1 MSTNKSF
8 TPPLWGNFGKSV
20 KDLFTKKY
28 TFKNQVITKHNAKNG
43 VTLESGGVYANDL
56 SGYVKATQKSKYLG
70 TAEVNIETSGKADGK
85 VKFDQLMKGLVV
97 TLSGNEKPSAKLN
110 VDYSQEYFA
119 GSASVDTMIKNFAT
133 KAEGTAVAGFEG
145 LSFGGQVKVD
155 LSHEAETEDFNAGI
169 EYSQDDFTATIQS
182 ADKTEK
188 VTASYF
194 QKVSPELQV
203 GASVDFGKG
212 GRVLTIGDEYQLDA
226 DNTLKGKGNTKGVVT
241 AVVEHR
247 LANPKLQF
255 GVAASFN
262 VFNGAPV
269 VADQFGLTLTFGDF

>member
-1 MSTNKSF
+1 MSTKPF
-8 TPPLWGNFGKSV
+8 TPPLWGNFGKSL

-28 TFKNQVITKHNAKNG
+28 TFKNQVISKHNAKNG
-43 VTLESGGVYANDL
+43 VTLESGGVYTNEL
-56 SGYVKATQKSKYLG
+56 SGYVKVSQKSKDLG
-70 TAEVNIETSGKADGK
+70 TAEVNVETSGKADGK
-85 VKFDQLMKGLVV
+85 VKLDAITKGLVL
-97 TLSGNEKPSAKLN
+97 TLSASEKPLAKIN
-110 VDYSQEYFA
+110 ADYSQEHFA
-119 GSASVDTMIKNFAT
+119 GSASAEHNLKSHGT
-133 KAEGTAVAGFEG
+133 KLDGTVVMGFEG
-145 LSFGGQVKVD
+145 LSFGGAVKLDVSNEND
-155 LSHEAETEDFNAGI
+155 LEDFNAGL

-182 ADKTEK
+182 TEK
-188 VTASYF
+188 AEKITASYF

-203 GASVDFGKG
+203 GAAVDFGKG

-226 DNTLKGKGNTKGVVT
+226 DTSLKGKANTKGIVS

-262 VFNGAPV
+262 AFNNAPV